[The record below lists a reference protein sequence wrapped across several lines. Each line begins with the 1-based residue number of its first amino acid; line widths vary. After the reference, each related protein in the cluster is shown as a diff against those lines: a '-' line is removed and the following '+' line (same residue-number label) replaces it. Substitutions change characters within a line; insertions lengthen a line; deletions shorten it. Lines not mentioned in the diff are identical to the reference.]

1 MFDSLWSPANAGEER
16 HVGLIPGL
24 SNSPGEGSGNP
35 FQYSCLENPMDS
47 GASQATVH
55 RVVKSQKELKRSKQA
70 TVWGIYV
77 YCCCCSVTQ
86 SCPTLQPHG
95 LQHTKLP
102 CLSLSPGVCS
112 NSCPLSWWYH
122 PTILMMSSNHIH
134 IYVHLEIYKIF
145 THSDIYLHLE
155 SPKVKRVP

>member
-35 FQYSCLENPMDS
+35 FQYSCLENAMDS

-122 PTILMMSSNHIH
+122 PTQSSSVTCFSSCPQSFQISGSFPMSQ
-134 IYVHLEIYKIF
+134 LF
-145 THSDIYLHLE
+145 ATG
-155 SPKVKRVP
+155 P